1 MLSKAKV
8 YFIYLFYRQGFYLKK
23 ERERKMD
30 ADELKFILMDHEQW
44 LADNNTGKRA
54 DLRYADLT
62 RADLKH
68 ANLAGADLRC
78 ANLNSADLRCAN
90 LNSANL
96 ADADLRCANLNRA
109 DLTDADLK
117 RVSLDS
123 ADLTD
128 ADLDCADLAD
138 ANLTRAN
145 LTGAILRQASLRRTI
160 LTHANLTRADL
171 DFSSFPLWCGS
182 FNVKVDKRI
191 AAQLAYHF
199 CRLDCDNEK
208 YLKAKEALT
217 DLANDFHRVEECG
230 KI

>member
-1 MLSKAKV
+1 
-8 YFIYLFYRQGFYLKK
+8 
-23 ERERKMD
+23 MD

-54 DLRYADLT
+54 DLTDADLDCADLAGADLRHADLI

-68 ANLAGADLRC
+68 ANLAGADLAGADLAGANLRYATLAGADLRY
-78 ANLNSADLRCAN
+78 ANLNSAD
-90 LNSANL
+90 
-96 ADADLRCANLNRA
+96 
-109 DLTDADLK
+109 
-117 RVSLDS
+117 
-123 ADLTD
+123 
-128 ADLDCADLAD
+128 
-138 ANLTRAN
+138 
-145 LTGAILRQASLRRTI
+145 
-160 LTHANLTRADL
+160 LTRADL

-182 FNVKVDKRI
+182 FKVKVDKRI